1 MSVVGLGAGIL
12 NDNINKKK
20 KVMRV
25 IMTNPRAACQVHG
38 SVPHTIVNYLRLNQN
53 QVKLTVKVSGNTK
66 CSVDP
71 KVFLWTGANI
81 CV

>member
-1 MSVVGLGAGIL
+1 MIISIKRRRVTC
-12 NDNINKKK
+12 
-20 KVMRV
+20 V
-25 IMTNPRAACQVHG
+25 IMTNPRAACKVHG
-38 SVPHTIVNYLRLNQN
+38 SVLHTIVNYLHFNQN